1 MGVTSTVCEIP
12 PRNRKSTQ
20 LAVGWIF
27 IVLTTLAL
35 GLRLMARPPLSAS
48 FGIDD
53 GIGIGTYVQLL
64 SCTALVDMILMIQGA
79 NLGWGTDMWALQA
92 EQIIL
97 QMKVDANLQPI
108 FILFT
113 NNSTLCQLFY
123 AGIIAFYLSV
133 SLAKLSILF
142 FYLRIFTTDTFKRIA
157 YTMIF
162 LCSAYGV
169 GSVVT
174 SILDCMPPSY
184 FWTRFDGVSTGYCV
198 SKAAFKVIPPVNIAL
213 DVVVM
218 VLPLP
223 LLARLNLPL
232 QKKIRV
238 LSMFSMGVLIIVA
251 DILRITH
258 LFHSITAYNITYNGG
273 ELSYFGVI
281 ESGVGVICI
290 CMPAIAALLKRVLPQ
305 CFGSLAKRSY
315 LYRTINS
322 RSNTEFG
329 ASRSRSQRGAIQPSA
344 YAHTN
349 PNNPVSF
356 SAIAWGA
363 REDERDG
370 DGNTSDIHLT
380 LLPATEIADERIQRP
395 QKALT
400 SR

>member
-1 MGVTSTVCEIP
+1 MGETNTICEIP

-27 IVLTTLAL
+27 IVLTTLAI

-53 GIGIGTYVQLL
+53 GIGIATYVRFVLGATTSDL
-64 SCTALVDMILMIQGA
+64 RVRSGA
-79 NLGWGTDMWALQA
+79 NVGWGTD
-92 EQIIL
+92 I
-97 QMKVDANLQPI
+97 
-108 FILFT
+108 
-113 NNSTLCQLFY
+113 STHCQLFY

-133 SLAKLSILF
+133 SFAKLSILF
-142 FYLRIFTTDTFKRIA
+142 FYLRIFTTDSFKRIA

-169 GSVVT
+169 GSVVA

-198 SKAAFKVIPPVNIAL
+198 SQTAFKVIPPVNIAL

-238 LSMFSMGVLIIVA
+238 LSMFLVGVLIIVA

-258 LFHSITAYNITYNGG
+258 LYHSITTYNITYNGG

-315 LYRTINS
+315 PYRTINS
-322 RSNTEFG
+322 HSLTEPG
-329 ASRSRSQRGAIQPSA
+329 TSRARSQRGPKQSSV

-349 PNNPVSF
+349 PNNPVSYP
-356 SAIAWGA
+356 AMAWGA
-363 REDERDG
+363 RKGE
-370 DGNTSDIHLT
+370 GNGGGNASDIHLT
-380 LLPATEIADERIQRP
+380 LLPDTLVADERIQRP
-395 QKALT
+395 QKSLT
-400 SR
+400 SI

>member
-27 IVLTTLAL
+27 IVLTTSAL

-53 GIGIGTYVQLL
+53 GIGIGTY
-64 SCTALVDMILMIQGA
+64 CTALVDMILMIHGA

-92 EQIIL
+92 DQIIL
-97 QMKVDANLQPI
+97 QMK
-108 FILFT
+108 
-113 NNSTLCQLFY
+113 LFY

-157 YTMIF
+157 YTMIL

-169 GSVVT
+169 GSVVA

-198 SKAAFKVIPPVNIAL
+198 SQTAFKVIPPVNIAL

-218 VLPLP
+218 ILPLP

-258 LFHSITAYNITYNGG
+258 LFHSITTYNITYNGG

-305 CFGSLAKRSY
+305 CFGSLAKQSY
-315 LYRTINS
+315 PYRTINS
-322 RSNTEFG
+322 RSNTEPG
-329 ASRSRSQRGAIQPSA
+329 MSRSRSQRGALQPSA

-356 SAIAWGA
+356 SAMAWGA
-363 REDERDG
+363 RRDEGDG
-370 DGNTSDIHLT
+370 DGNANDIHLT
-380 LLPATEIADERIQRP
+380 LLPANEVADERIQRP